1 MTNSLLLNRL
11 RGGLVVSCQA
21 LPGEPLFVSHG
32 GVMPLMAAAAA
43 QAGAVAIR
51 SNSTRDVREIK
62 AVVTLP
68 VIGLIKKQYP
78 PFEPYITATMAE
90 VDALVAAGA
99 DIVALDLTHRARVDG
114 LSPADFVAQIRA
126 QHPGLALMAD
136 IATLDEGVAAADAG
150 VDFVGTTLSGYTPQ
164 SAGAPAP
171 NFGLVE
177 KLASA
182 TAVPII
188 AEGRIRTPAHAR
200 QMIELGAFC
209 VVVGGAITR
218 PLDIAAEFVE
228 ALA

>member
-1 MTNSLLLNRL
+1 MTSSILLDRL

-21 LPGEPLFVSHG
+21 LPGEPLFVDHG
-32 GVMPLMAAAAA
+32 GVMPLLATAAA

-62 AVVTLP
+62 AAVGLP

-78 PFEPYITATMAE
+78 PFEPFITATMVE

-99 DIVALDLTHRARVDG
+99 DIVALDLTHRDRVDG
-114 LSPADFVAQIRA
+114 LSPADFIAQIRA
-126 QHPGLALMAD
+126 EHTGLVLMAD
-136 IATLDEGVAAADAG
+136 IATLDEGLAAADAG

-164 SAGAPAP
+164 SAGSPAP

-177 KLASA
+177 QLASK

-188 AEGRIRTPAHAR
+188 AEGRIRTPEQAR
-200 QMIELGAFC
+200 QMIDLGAFC

-218 PLDIAAEFVE
+218 PLEIAAEFVD

>member
-1 MTNSLLLNRL
+1 MTSSILLNRL

-21 LPGEPLFVSHG
+21 LPGEPLYVSHG

-62 AVVTLP
+62 AAVELP

-99 DIVALDLTHRARVDG
+99 DIVALDLTHRERVDG
-114 LSPADFVAQIRA
+114 LSPADFVAQIRGR
-126 QHPGLALMAD
+126 HPALALMAD
-136 IATLDEGVAAADAG
+136 IATLAEGVAAADAG

-164 SAGAPAP
+164 SAGSPAP
-171 NFGLVE
+171 NFSLVE
-177 KLASA
+177 KLASS

>member
-1 MTNSLLLNRL
+1 MTNSSVLDSL

-21 LPGEPLFVSHG
+21 LPGEPLFVDHG
-32 GVMPLMAAAAA
+32 GVMPLLATAAA

-62 AVVTLP
+62 AAVRLP

-78 PFEPYITATMAE
+78 PFEPFITATMAE

-99 DIVALDLTHRARVDG
+99 DIVALDLTHRDRVDG
-114 LSPADFVAQIRA
+114 LSPAEFIAQIRA
-126 QHPGLALMAD
+126 EHKGLVLMAD
-136 IATLDEGVAAADAG
+136 IATLDEGLAAAEAG

-164 SAGAPAP
+164 STGSPAP

-177 KLASA
+177 QLASR
-182 TAVPII
+182 TDVPII
-188 AEGRIRTPAHAR
+188 AEGRIRTPEQAR
-200 QMIELGAFC
+200 QMIDLGAFC

-218 PLDIAAEFVE
+218 PLEIAAEFVD

>member
-1 MTNSLLLNRL
+1 MTSPILLNRL

-21 LPGEPLFVSHG
+21 LPGEPLFVADG
-32 GVMPLMAAAAA
+32 GVMPLLAAAAA

-62 AVVTLP
+62 AAVELP

-78 PFEPYITATMAE
+78 PFEPYITATLAE

-99 DIVALDLTHRARVDG
+99 DIVAVDLTHRDRVDG
-114 LSPADFVAQIRA
+114 LSPAAFIMQIRA
-126 QHPGLALMAD
+126 EHPELALMAD
-136 IATLDEGVAAADAG
+136 IATLDEGLTAAEAG

-164 SAGAPAP
+164 SLAAPAP

-177 KLASA
+177 QLVAK
-182 TAVPII
+182 TTVPII
-188 AEGRIRTPAHAR
+188 AEGRIRTPQQAR
-200 QMIELGAFC
+200 QLIDLGAFC

-218 PLDIAAEFVE
+218 PLEIATEFVE

>member
-1 MTNSLLLNRL
+1 MTSPILLNRL

-21 LPGEPLFVSHG
+21 LPGEPLFVVHG
-32 GVMPLMAAAAA
+32 GVMPLLAAAAA

-51 SNSTRDVREIK
+51 SNSARDVREIK
-62 AVVTLP
+62 AAVELP
-68 VIGLIKKQYP
+68 IIGLIKKQYP

-90 VDALVAAGA
+90 VDELVAAGA
-99 DIVALDLTHRARVDG
+99 DVVALDLTHRERVDG
-114 LSPADFVAQIRA
+114 LSPAAFISQIRSA
-126 QHPGLALMAD
+126 HPGLALMAD
-136 IATLDEGVAAADAG
+136 IATLDEGLAAADAG

-164 SAGAPAP
+164 SEGAQAP

-177 KLASA
+177 QLVAG

-188 AEGRIRTPAHAR
+188 AEGRIRTPEQAR
-200 QMIELGAFC
+200 QMIDLGAFC

-218 PLDIAAEFVE
+218 PLEIATEFVE

>member
-1 MTNSLLLNRL
+1 MTSPLLLNRL
-11 RGGLVVSCQA
+11 RGGLIVSCQA
-21 LPGEPLFVSHG
+21 LPGEPLFVAEG
-32 GVMPLMAAAAA
+32 GVMPLLATAAA

-62 AVVTLP
+62 AAVELP

-99 DIVALDLTHRARVDG
+99 DIVAMDLTHRERVDG
-114 LSPADFVAQIRA
+114 LSPAAFVSQIRA
-126 QHPGLALMAD
+126 EHPGLALMAD
-136 IATLDEGVAAADAG
+136 IATLDEGLAAAEAG

-164 SAGAPAP
+164 SLTAPAP

-177 KLASA
+177 QLVAQ

-188 AEGRIRTPAHAR
+188 AEGRIRTPEQAR

-218 PLDIAAEFVE
+218 PLEIATEFVE